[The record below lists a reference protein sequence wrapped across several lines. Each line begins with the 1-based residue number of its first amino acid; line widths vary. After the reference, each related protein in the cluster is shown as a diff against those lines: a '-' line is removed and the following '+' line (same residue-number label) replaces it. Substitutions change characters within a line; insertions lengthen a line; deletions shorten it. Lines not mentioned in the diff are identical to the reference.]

1 MSDSMNK
8 ELRDQSAHFGSCL
21 ALSLVGA
28 IPIIGSIALVWLFAI
43 TREYYQH
50 KSEHLEFI
58 ENIDNLK
65 FFNLD
70 MKWSWVGIL
79 VGAAINGGVCLFIYI
94 KVIG

>member
-1 MSDSMNK
+1 MNK

-21 ALSLVGA
+21 GLSLIGL
-28 IPIIGSIALVWLFAI
+28 IPVIGSIALVWLFAI

-50 KSEHLEFI
+50 KNYDFTFQ
-58 ENIDNLK
+58 ENLWKLNFL
-65 FFNLD
+65 NLD

-79 VGAAINGGVCLFIYI
+79 VGAVINGGVWTFIYI

>member
-1 MSDSMNK
+1 MNK

-21 ALSLVGA
+21 GLSLIGL
-28 IPIIGSIALVWLFAI
+28 IPVIGSIALVWLFAI

-50 KSEHLEFI
+50 KSPDLEFV

-70 MKWSWVGIL
+70 MKWSWIGIL
-79 VGAAINGGVCLFIYI
+79 VGAVINGGVCLFIYI

>member
-1 MSDSMNK
+1 MNK

-21 ALSLVGA
+21 AFSLLGA
-28 IPIIGSIALVWLFAI
+28 IPIIGSILLVWLFAI

-50 KSEHLEFI
+50 KNDNLEFI

-70 MKWSWVGIL
+70 MKWSWIGIL
-79 VGAAINGGVCLFIYI
+79 VGAAINGGAWAFIYI
-94 KVIG
+94 KVMV

>member
-1 MSDSMNK
+1 MISRK

-21 ALSLVGA
+21 GLSLIGL
-28 IPIIGSIALVWLFAI
+28 IPVIGSIALVWLFAI

-50 KSEHLEFI
+50 KSEHLEFV
-58 ENIDNLK
+58 ENIDNLN

-70 MKWSWVGIL
+70 MKWSWIGIL
-79 VGAAINGGVCLFIYI
+79 VGTVINGGVWTFIYI

>member
-1 MSDSMNK
+1 MNK
-8 ELRDQSAHFGSCL
+8 EIRDQSAHFGSCL
-21 ALSLVGA
+21 AFSLLGA
-28 IPIIGSIALVWLFAI
+28 IPIIGSILLVWLFAI

-50 KSEHLEFI
+50 KNDNLEFI

-79 VGAAINGGVCLFIYI
+79 VGAAINGGAWAFIYI
-94 KVIG
+94 KVMV

>member
-1 MSDSMNK
+1 MNK

-21 ALSLVGA
+21 AFSLLGA

-50 KSEHLEFI
+50 KNYDFTFQ
-58 ENIDNLK
+58 ENLWKLNFL
-65 FFNLD
+65 NLD

-79 VGAAINGGVCLFIYI
+79 VGAVINGGVWTFIYI

>member
-1 MSDSMNK
+1 MNK

-28 IPIIGSIALVWLFAI
+28 IPVIGSIFLVWIFAI
-43 TREYYQH
+43 SREYYQH
-50 KSEHLEFI
+50 KSSNLKFVQ
-58 ENIDNLK
+58 NIYNLK

-79 VGAAINGGVCLFIYI
+79 VGAVINGGICLLI
-94 KVIG
+94 VNSVMV

>member
-1 MSDSMNK
+1 MNK

-50 KSEHLEFI
+50 KDYDYTFK
-58 ENIDNLK
+58 ENFSNLS
-65 FFNLD
+65 FLNLD
-70 MKWSWVGIL
+70 MKWSWIGIL
-79 VGAAINGGVCLFIYI
+79 VGAAINGGAWAFIYI

>member
-1 MSDSMNK
+1 MNK

-21 ALSLVGA
+21 GFSLLGGVPVLG
-28 IPIIGSIALVWLFAI
+28 PVLNVWLWAI

-50 KSEHLEFI
+50 KDYDLSFMGNVRE
-58 ENIDNLK
+58 LK

-79 VGAAINGGVCLFIYI
+79 VGVAINSAMWGALFFFGIL
-94 KVIG
+94 VIV